1 MFANEVHS
9 LSSWGLVPSQ
19 VTKSWHFGLGGLWA
33 VPERGAGSRESGSPE
48 GMMSPSR
55 QSTFEPL
62 SHYVYLRSLTHSG
75 IVGPRKLGP
84 KKTSPLFPV
93 EHFSRYLTLVLEV
106 RPRGGPVSPV
116 GLSHGSLVWLWSE

>member
-1 MFANEVHS
+1 MTRIFIFFKFVKFVKNRPTALVYRCAAPLSSGIDVFANEVHS

-75 IVGPRKLGP
+75 IVLLNPSAT
-84 KKTSPLFPV
+84 TSV
-93 EHFSRYLTLVLEV
+93 V
-106 RPRGGPVSPV
+106 
-116 GLSHGSLVWLWSE
+116 